1 MFMPQNK
8 ESARLLQQPDARNPL
23 RGAPMRSTPIV
34 TFFRQVL
41 KTLIGCIQVI
51 AFFAAVWLGCGGMEW
66 LYHKA
71 SALTV
76 FALFAAL
83 AALVSRELIH
93 RWRDRE
99 WD

>member
-1 MFMPQNK
+1 MLKK
-8 ESARLLQQPDARNPL
+8 ESAQLLQQPDARNPL
-23 RGAPMRSTPIV
+23 RGAPQSTPIV
-34 TFFRQVL
+34 TCLAWILQ
-41 KTLIGCIQVI
+41 TLIGTTQVA
-51 AFFAAVWLGCGGMEW
+51 AFGAVVWLGCGGIEW

-71 SALTV
+71 PALTV

-99 WD
+99 WY

>member
-1 MFMPQNK
+1 MPRK
-8 ESARLLQQPDARNPL
+8 RESAQLRQQLSARKAAYAATMKNTTILARLFEALQAL
-23 RGAPMRSTPIV
+23 W
-34 TFFRQVL
+34 
-41 KTLIGCIQVI
+41 GCIQAT
-51 AFFAAVWLGCGGMEW
+51 AFGVVVWLGCGGIEW

-71 SALTV
+71 PALTV

-93 RWRDRE
+93 QWRDRE

>member
-41 KTLIGCIQVI
+41 KTLTGCIQV
-51 AFFAAVWLGCGGMEW
+51 AVFFAAVWLGCGGMEW
-66 LYHKA
+66 LYHKTP
-71 SALTV
+71 ALTV

-93 RWRDRE
+93 QWRD
-99 WD
+99 

>member
-1 MFMPQNK
+1 MFTPQNK
-8 ESARLLQQPDARNPL
+8 ESAQLLQQPDARNPL

-34 TFFRQVL
+34 PLFRQGL
-41 KTLIGCIQVI
+41 KTLTGCIQVT
-51 AFFAAVWLGCGGMEW
+51 AFGVVVWLGCGGIEW

-71 SALTV
+71 PSLTV

-93 RWRDRE
+93 QWRD
-99 WD
+99 